1 VRRDLAARVEARAG
15 AARVFGRG
23 RVALLR
29 GSLFF
34 FFFERKKERERERE
48 RGNAQGEGE
57 REEVG
62 KIL

>member
-34 FFFERKKERERERE
+34 FF
-48 RGNAQGEGE
+48 
-57 REEVG
+57 
-62 KIL
+62 